1 MAENSSSRHLTDETL
16 VSQVLQG
23 NVRAAGRLM
32 RRVDDDRPEARA
44 MLAELFAHTGK
55 AHIVGITGN
64 PGAGKSTLV
73 NALIAEFRSRDLT
86 VGCIAVDPTSP
97 FSGGAILG
105 DRVRMQEHA
114 LDPGVFIRS
123 VATRGNLGG
132 ISRSTPA
139 IVQILDAMGFDLIV
153 IETVG
158 VGQDEIDIVR
168 LADTSV
174 VLNVPGL
181 GDEVQASKAG
191 LLEIADVLVINKA
204 DRDGMRRLRRELRAM
219 VELGEFTPNDWKPPV
234 LETIAT
240 KPQGV
245 VELADVIFGH
255 LDWIV
260 EHGQAELIERERL
273 NHYVWL
279 LALGELERAMREQC
293 RTESWHEILIDLSR
307 RQGSPSEAAQKLL
320 KMLREERN
328 VEH

>member
-1 MAENSSSRHLTDETL
+1 MTESSSRHLTDETL

-73 NALIAEFRSRDLT
+73 NALIAEFRRRDLT
-86 VGCIAVDPTSP
+86 IGCIAVDPTSP

-245 VELADVIFGH
+245 IELADVIFSH
-255 LDWIV
+255 HEWIV

-293 RTESWHEILIDLSR
+293 RTESWHKVLVDLSR

-320 KMLREERN
+320 KRLREERD
-328 VEH
+328 VGH